1 MPTITEEQLHDG
13 SHVAVVQYQI
23 APQEGEKYCTQM
35 PVVFEPIPANLT
47 IKDLMD
53 NKYNQV
59 GEKISSFFNKY
70 SHLNTDKELHKYYA
84 FDAHIIPKE
93 QQFDFEDC
101 LVRIKYVYLDK
112 FNNDEPIKVKVT
124 TTSLPKNFNPDD
136 LKGLNI
142 PLSYFPDKT
151 TFETSYL
158 DPDCPKES
166 KIMRHALKAV
176 VTSGDVPYDWEQHM
190 AYYGYQSF

>member
-23 APQEGEKYCTQM
+23 ARQESEKYCTMM
-35 PVVFEPIPANLT
+35 PVVFEPVPANLT
-47 IKDLMD
+47 MKDFMD
-53 NKYNQV
+53 NKFNQV
-59 GEKISSFFNKY
+59 AGKVGKFFKKY
-70 SHLNTDKELHKYYA
+70 DHLNTDKEPHKYYA
-84 FDAHIIPKE
+84 FYAQIIPKE

-101 LVRIKYVYLDK
+101 LVRIKYVYVNK
-112 FNNDEPIKVKVT
+112 FNNNEPIKVKVT
-124 TTSLPKNFNPDD
+124 TTSLPRNFKPDD
-136 LKGLNI
+136 LEGLHI

-151 TFETSYL
+151 TSETSYL

-166 KIMRHALKAV
+166 KIVRHALKAV

-190 AYYGYQSF
+190 VCYGYQSF